1 MRRRDVADVAVGADV
16 DDVAAGAGPVVIKLG
31 GEVVQGPYLAAIA
44 ADVATICAAGTPV
57 VLVHGGGPQATD
69 LQKRLGQTPKIVG
82 GRRITDAETLDVMKM
97 TVAGRVNV
105 DLCAALVAAGAKPVG
120 LHGAS
125 SCAVLA
131 TRRPPKVVSGGGPE
145 PVDFGF
151 VGDVVGVNDALISLL
166 TTAGYVPV
174 LACLGADEKGGIF
187 NINADAVANQVA
199 IRLDARAL
207 VLVTDVPGV
216 MRDVM
221 DPSSRIGRLTLADG
235 KRAIEDGVVTK
246 GMIPKLEESFA
257 AIAEGVRAVHIV
269 GNLAQGDLVKAVTT
283 PGAVGTVLVA

>member
-1 MRRRDVADVAVGADV
+1 MS
-16 DDVAAGAGPVVIKLG
+16 AGSSTPSGPVVIKLG
-31 GEVVQGPYLAAIA
+31 GEVVQGPHMSAIA
-44 ADVATICAAGTPV
+44 ADVAEMRRSGVPI

-69 LQKRLGQTPKIVG
+69 LQKKLGQTPKIIG
-82 GRRITDAETLDVMKM
+82 GRRVTDTETLDVMKM
-97 TVAGRVNV
+97 TVAGKVNV

-125 SCAVLA
+125 ACAVLA
-131 TRRPPKVVSGGGPE
+131 KRRPPKVVTGGGPD

-151 VGDVVGVNDALISLL
+151 VGDVVGVNGELIALLGG
-166 TTAGYVPV
+166 AGYVPV
-174 LACLGADEKGGIF
+174 LACLGADASGGVY

-216 MRDVM
+216 LRDVA
-221 DPSSRIGRLTLADG
+221 DPSSRIGKMTIAEG
-235 KRAIEDGVVTK
+235 KRAIDEGIVTK

-257 AIAEGVRAVHIV
+257 AISEGVRAVHVV
-269 GNLAQGDLVKAVTT
+269 GRLERGDLARAVID
-283 PGAVGTVLVA
+283 PGSVGTVLVA

>member
-1 MRRRDVADVAVGADV
+1 M
-16 DDVAAGAGPVVIKLG
+16 
-31 GEVVQGPYLAAIA
+31 AAIA
-44 ADVATICAAGTPV
+44 ADVAELRKGGTPIV
-57 VLVHGGGPQATD
+57 MVHGGGPQATE

-82 GRRITDAETLDVMKM
+82 GRRITDEDTLEVMKM
-97 TVAGRVNV
+97 IVAGKVNV

-125 SCAVLA
+125 ACTVLA
-131 TRRPPKVVSGGGPE
+131 TRRPPTIVSGGGPD

-151 VGDVVGVNDALISLL
+151 VGDVVGLNDALIGLL
-166 TTAGYVPV
+166 TRDGYVPV
-174 LACLGADEKGGIF
+174 LACLGADQRGNLY

-216 MRDVM
+216 MRDIK
-221 DPSSRIGRLTLADG
+221 DPASRIGRLTVADG
-235 KRAIEDGVVTK
+235 RRAIEEGIVTK

-257 AIAEGVRAVHIV
+257 AIAQGVRAVHIV
-269 GNLAQGDLVKAVTT
+269 GKLAKGDLSRAVST
-283 PGAVGTVLVA
+283 PGEVGTVLVA